1 MPHDTRTEWPVKTRA
16 PQQKLQAPLTPA
28 AERPL
33 SPARAFVVQ
42 FREETGAAGQRFT
55 GRVEHMITGHATRFE
70 SPEELLAFFVR
81 VLSAVPAK
89 LSEEG

>member
-1 MPHDTRTEWPVKTRA
+1 MPHDTGTEWPVKTSA
-16 PQQKLQAPLTPA
+16 PRQELQTRRTPE

-42 FREETGAAGQRFT
+42 FREETGGAGQRFT
-55 GRVEHMITGHATRFE
+55 GRVEHMITGHATRFA

-81 VLSAVPAK
+81 VLSGVPAK

>member
-1 MPHDTRTEWPVKTRA
+1 MTHGRNGRVKTRA
-16 PQQKLQAPLTPA
+16 PRQKLQARRTGG
-28 AERPL
+28 AERSL

-42 FREETGAAGQRFT
+42 FREETGGAGERFT
-55 GRVEHMITGHATRFE
+55 GRAEHMITGHTARFE
-70 SPEELLAFFVR
+70 SAEELLAFFVR